1 MGLFDFLRAGQIKQ
15 ENEEL
20 KKKLAD
26 LHADE
31 YYQVKKQLDNMNQEI
46 SDNIEILSR
55 KQEELSSLSDQ
66 NSKLEKQVETLR
78 KNYYDLKNF
87 IRALSMHLAIS

>member
-15 ENEEL
+15 ENEKL

-31 YYQVKKQLDNMNQEI
+31 YYK
-46 SDNIEILSR
+46 
-55 KQEELSSLSDQ
+55 
-66 NSKLEKQVETLR
+66 
-78 KNYYDLKNF
+78 
-87 IRALSMHLAIS
+87 H

>member
-55 KQEELSSLSDQ
+55 KKEELSSLSDQ

-78 KNYYDLKNF
+78 KKT
-87 IRALSMHLAIS
+87 ITI

>member
-46 SDNIEILSR
+46 SDNIEILNW
-55 KQEELSSLSDQ
+55 K
-66 NSKLEKQVETLR
+66 SKLKLYE